1 MELPKNT
8 RIILHIVLWSGLWII
23 PGLGHADFIKALVKS
38 LPGILTFLTIFYVNY
53 FVIVPIF
60 IIKTKC
66 QAPILRLVMINMVFF
81 SLIHGLHHLLHLHLV
96 PPPSEFYHSVNGSDF
111 HSSDSPINSNH
122 DELNPKVGH
131 HRPLF
136 FDFILMGLCAAL
148 AAMLRLYDKLQ
159 SDRTH
164 RQELETEYLQSELSY
179 LKLQLSPHFLFN
191 TLNNIYCQIEL
202 KPSDAQN
209 SILNLSQML
218 RYMLYETDKEL
229 VELKREIHFLQS
241 YIDLMS
247 LRTSQCHVDF
257 QYPSQLD
264 HKLVPPLLFLPL
276 IENAFKHG
284 THALQ
289 ASTLHIELTEELNS
303 WRLLV
308 RNPNF
313 PKAKDQSGSG
323 LGLSNLQK
331 RLQVIYGGHA
341 FYEALLDQ
349 EIYTATLR
357 IPKEEK

>member
-8 RIILHIVLWSGLWII
+8 RILLHVILWSGLWII
-23 PGLGHADFIKALVKS
+23 PGLGHAEFLKALFKS
-38 LPGILTFLTIFYVNY
+38 LPGLLTFLTIFYVNY
-53 FVIVPIF
+53 FVIVPVF

-66 QAPILRLVMINMVFF
+66 QAPILRLVMINLVFF
-81 SLIHGLHHLLHLHLV
+81 SLIHGLHHSLHLHLL
-96 PPPSEFYHSVNGSDF
+96 PPPSEFYHNVPGTEFQQDPSAINPGPIPF
-111 HSSDSPINSNH
+111 HP
-122 DELNPKVGH
+122 EAKH

-136 FDFILMGLCAAL
+136 FDFIFMGLCAAL

-164 RQELETEYLQSELSY
+164 RQELETEYLHSELSY

-191 TLNNIYCQIEL
+191 TLNNIYCQIDL
-202 KPSDAQN
+202 KPSEAQH
-209 SILNLSQML
+209 SVLNLSQML
-218 RYMLYETDKEL
+218 RYMLYETDKEF
-229 VELKREIHFLQS
+229 VEIKREIHFLQS

-247 LRTSQCHVDF
+247 LRTSQCHVEF

-289 ASTLHIELTEELNS
+289 ASTIHIELTEELNS

-331 RLQVIYGGHA
+331 RLQVIYGQQAEYQTH
-341 FYEALLDQ
+341 LDSD
-349 EIYTATLR
+349 IYTAILN
-357 IPKEEK
+357 IPKEES